1 MRLISILL
9 SVLFLI
15 GMGLSLA
22 GFINSVSDEQT
33 ICSVTLMIL
42 FSVGQFSVYLHSEKG

>member
-1 MRLISILL
+1 MLSILL

-15 GMGLSLA
+15 GIILSLA

-33 ICSVTLMIL
+33 ICSLTLMVL
-42 FSVGQFSVYLHSEKG
+42 FSVGKFSVYLHSEKG